1 MTGWLPLRMR
11 RRGGSC
17 AAATA
22 FPCCRRMAGVPER
35 QKESLIYSEYNYGG
49 NGASYQDFLSHH
61 KSSPRGLQQV
71 VFVDGLKGVR
81 FNISGTDPGLPDL

>member
-1 MTGWLPLRMR
+1 M
-11 RRGGSC
+11 
-17 AAATA
+17 
-22 FPCCRRMAGVPER
+22 PER

-81 FNISGTDPGLPDL
+81 FNISGTDQDFQIYDTEKDPQEASNLASSRPDLQAR